1 MRPPEFWRADAEGRD
16 AALALRALLTPL
28 SWAYAWAA
36 ANRIRTTTPRHAPIP
51 VICVGNLT
59 VGGAGKTPVT
69 RALRTKLGPHAHTL
83 SRGYGGRLAG
93 PLRVTTDM
101 NAEEVGDEPLL
112 HAADGP
118 AWIARDRVAGALAAA
133 QAGAHA
139 IIMDDGFQNPA
150 LAKDVSLIVVDP
162 GFGIGNGQVFPAGP
176 LRERLR
182 DGLKRADALVFLY
195 NTPLGGG
202 GAGVGVNSVG
212 ALARHPTPLPPPP
225 LGEGD
230 WPDWLTDFTN
240 PILSARLAPLGEVPQ
255 GKLVAFAGLARPE
268 KFFDTLQAI
277 GADVDEAVPFPD
289 HHAFSEDDLDLL
301 ARLAEER
308 GASLI
313 TTEKD
318 AARLSPAWRQ
328 RVAVLPVTARFDD
341 EAALD
346 ALLAPIRSRMKTS
359 HG

>member
-16 AALALRALLTPL
+16 AALMLRALLTPVSL
-28 SWAYAWAA
+28 AYAWAA
-36 ANRIRTTTPRHAPIP
+36 ANRFRSTKPRHAPIP

-69 RALRTKLGPHAHTL
+69 RALRAKLGPHAHTL

-118 AWIARDRVAGALAAA
+118 AWIARDRVAGALASA

-139 IIMDDGFQNPA
+139 VILDDGFQNPA
-150 LAKDVSLIVVDP
+150 LAKDVSLVVVDP
-162 GFGIGNGQVFPAGP
+162 GFGIGNRQVFPAGP
-176 LRERLR
+176 LRERLG
-182 DGLKRADALVFLY
+182 DGLKRADALIILY
-195 NTPLGGG
+195 NTHL
-202 GAGVGVNSVG
+202 S
-212 ALARHPTPLPPPP
+212 R
-225 LGEGD
+225 ED
-230 WPDWLTDFTN
+230 YRPDWLSDFTK
-240 PILSARLAPLGEVPQ
+240 PILTARLAPSGEPPH

-268 KFFDTLQAI
+268 KFFDTLDAI

-289 HHAFSEDDLDLL
+289 HHVFSEDDLDLL

-308 GASLI
+308 GARLI

-318 AARLSPAWRQ
+318 AARLGPEWRQ
-328 RVAVLPVTARFDD
+328 RVAVLPVTARFDE

-346 ALLAPIRSRMKTS
+346 ALLAPIRSRMNGG